1 MSIPIQDKQGIFIGQ
16 AKTKGG
22 FVFNPNEDIWAF
34 NDIVYKS
41 TFDFNTLPLDKE
53 AMYGLKRV
61 FVWYLEN
68 HSFSHSYNMFNRLKE
83 LLKYVHSNS
92 NNVPNEITSTD
103 LINFK
108 SLLGLKNEYHLGSLV
123 GFLKKWHEM
132 GYKSLNFDAYGY
144 LKEATFKGNPKGE
157 AVLTMCPIN
166 GPFTDLELESIQSAI
181 NGAYA
186 KGKISK
192 ADYLLVWLVMIFGSR
207 MIQFAL
213 LKVSDIIA
221 VIRDDASYEVLIK
234 IPRAKNRDK
243 PRSQFKERILPPA
256 LAKPLLSYCEEV
268 KKRFEGILNSEHA
281 PLFPSQ
287 KEERLGELAYHS
299 NSSELGRKL
308 QNILN
313 QFNIISERTGEKLH
327 ISATRFR
334 RTLGTR
340 AASEGHGVLI
350 IAEMLDHTDTQNA
363 SVYVQATPEIIKRI
377 DKAMAAQMAPIAQ
390 AFEGKLI
397 LDKSSAK
404 RANDPDSD
412 IIDPSID
419 SSCKAMGQCGSFSF
433 CGLMSPIACYTCSSF
448 QAWADGPHE
457 AVLMHLLNEREHLM
471 KTTDYRI
478 ASINDRTIFAVAQVV
493 QACRVLNPMNTVEI
507 IA

>member
-1 MSIPIQDKQGIFIGQ
+1 MSIPMQDKQGIFIGQ

-41 TFDFNTLPLDKE
+41 TFDFHTLPIDKDLL
-53 AMYGLKRV
+53 YGLKRV
-61 FVWYLEN
+61 FVWYLEY

-83 LLKYVHSNS
+83 LLKYVQSNS
-92 NNVPNEITSTD
+92 NNVPKEITSTD

-108 SLLGLKNEYHLGSLV
+108 SLLGLKNEYHLGLLV
-123 GFLKKWHEM
+123 GFLKKWHDM
-132 GYKSLNFDAYGY
+132 GYKGLSSDAYGY

-186 KGKISK
+186 KGTISK
-192 ADYLLVWLVMIFGSR
+192 SDYLLVWLLMIFGSR

-213 LKVSDIIA
+213 VKVSDITA
-221 VIRDDASYEVLIK
+221 VMRDDASYEVLIK
-234 IPRAKNRDK
+234 IPRAKDRDK
-243 PRSQFKERILPPA
+243 PRAQFKERVLPPA
-256 LAKPLLSYCEEV
+256 LAKALISYCEEV
-268 KKRFEGILNSEHA
+268 KKRFKGILSPEQA
-281 PLFPSQ
+281 PLFPSE
-287 KEERLGELAYHS
+287 KEERLGELAYHINS
-299 NSSELGRKL
+299 NALGKKL
-308 QNILN
+308 QNILD
-313 QFNIISERTGEKLH
+313 QFNIISERTGKKLH
-327 ISATRFR
+327 ITARRFR

-363 SVYVQATPEIIKRI
+363 GVYVQATPEIIKRI
-377 DKAMAAQMAPIAQ
+377 DRAMALHMAPIAQ

-397 LDKSSAK
+397 LDKSSTK

-419 SSCKAMGQCGSFSF
+419 SSCKAMGKCGSFSF

-457 AVLMHLLNEREHLM
+457 AVLMYLLNERERLM
-471 KTTDYRI
+471 KITDYRI

-493 QACRVLNPMNTVEI
+493 QACRQLNPQNTVEVLQ
-507 IA
+507 